1 MSGSSLSPP
10 GASNHGN
17 NSNSSTNGNL
27 GSRSHD
33 ISRLLS
39 YAQTNYEENPTES
52 LAALLQ
58 AVTLDSGPQAAD
70 QVMIRLRNELGND
83 LAEHIG
89 SHHSIR
95 RQRAQAVLQRLLQD
109 ESTELFRQGRQDIL
123 RQTMEDGSSVVC
135 SRCNAVVAS
144 KRWQQ
149 HTKWWCSA
157 NDFDQDGTEEGKH
170 FGDGNDAE
178 DGMDVS

>member
-1 MSGSSLSPP
+1 MPSSWSGR
-10 GASNHGN
+10 ASDSNGRII
-17 NSNSSTNGNL
+17 SNSSSDDG
-27 GSRSHD
+27 RSHEH
-33 ISRLLS
+33 ISQLLS
-39 YAQTNYEENPTES
+39 YARTNYEENPTES

-58 AVTLDSGPQAAD
+58 AVTLDSGPHAAD
-70 QVMIRLRNELGND
+70 QVMIRLRNELGGD

-135 SRCNAVVAS
+135 SRCNAIVAS
-144 KRWQQ
+144 TRWQQ
-149 HTKWWCSA
+149 HAQWWCSA
-157 NDFDQDGTEEGKH
+157 NTDNNNNNSDEKTDEEH
-170 FGDGNDAE
+170 N
-178 DGMDVS
+178 GMDVS